1 MVELSEETRLAGI
14 DEKLA
19 QNERDHVEDRRQNQ
33 EQHDG
38 IKVEVRSVRT
48 EVKEDISAL
57 EVTVLSK
64 MKELTDAFY
73 DFKRD
78 APKKFASKLS
88 EKIVYGMVTLILV
101 TVLGSIL
108 ASVIIGAS

>member
-1 MVELSEETRLAGI
+1 
-14 DEKLA
+14 
-19 QNERDHVEDRRQNQ
+19 
-33 EQHDG
+33 
-38 IKVEVRSVRT
+38 
-48 EVKEDISAL
+48 
-57 EVTVLSK
+57 

-88 EKIVYGMVTLILV
+88 EKIVYGMVAFILI

-108 ASVIIGAS
+108 AGVMVGAA